1 LCSKPFGEPD
11 NRECPNG
18 QVCSNGPVTS
28 VLPEPWGARLADL
41 VGPLGPAVAI
51 GPAVSRVC
59 SGRGDLI
66 VKVSAGALDEAA
78 GLNRLGQVV
87 DGPAV
92 PEVVLAG
99 DGVLVT
105 AAVELVTPGPRHEE
119 SLGLGLA
126 HLHRDPVEVW
136 GGGSSWVGHCPVD
149 PGTAPTGPSYYARR
163 LRSLAA
169 RCGLEAAVEP
179 VAGRLDELLPSG
191 GPALVH
197 GDLWWGNVLD
207 GTGGKAWVIDP
218 SIHGGHPE
226 EDLAMLALFGPLPD
240 RVRGAYAGVRALET
254 GWEERVALFQL
265 APLLVHAILFG
276 GGYGPRAEAVA
287 RRYA

>member
-1 LCSKPFGEPD
+1 M
-11 NRECPNG
+11 
-18 QVCSNGPVTS
+18 TS
-28 VLPEPWGARLADL
+28 VLPEPWEERLAEL

-51 GPAVSRVC
+51 GPAVSRLRT
-59 SGRGDLI
+59 GRGDLI
-66 VKVSAGALDEAA
+66 VKVSTGALDEAA
-78 GLNRLGQVV
+78 GLRRLGQVAG
-87 DGPAV
+87 GPAV

-105 AAVELVTPGPRHEE
+105 SAVELATPGPRHEE

-126 HLHRDPVEVW
+126 HLHEDPVAVW
-136 GGGSSWVGHCPVD
+136 GGGSSWVGHCGVD
-149 PGTAPTGPSYYARR
+149 PGTAPTGASFYARR
-163 LRSLAA
+163 LRGLAA
-169 RCGLEAAVEP
+169 RCGLEAALEP
-179 VAGRLDELLPSG
+179 VTGRLDELLPSG

-197 GDLWWGNVLD
+197 GDLWWGNVLY
-207 GTGGKAWVIDP
+207 GAGGKTWVIDP

-226 EDLAMLALFGPLPD
+226 EDLAMLALFGPVPD
-240 RVRGAYAGVRALET
+240 RVLGAYAEVRPLES

-265 APLLVHAILFG
+265 APLLVHAVLFG